1 MKLASA
7 RGTRSRISR
16 ATNGFRMQLMMM
28 GLYTPSP
35 GTPVRNA
42 EVRLP
47 PPGKSNRQSGHVVS
61 TPGTDHSPG
70 GAACL
75 RFPHLRR

>member
-7 RGTRSRISR
+7 RGTRTRISR

-35 GTPVRNA
+35 GTPVRN
-42 EVRLP
+42 
-47 PPGKSNRQSGHVVS
+47 
-61 TPGTDHSPG
+61 
-70 GAACL
+70 CL
-75 RFPHLRR
+75 GFNNCFGVGR